1 MEMLIKKGAGWKE
14 RDDWGWNV
22 LHEAAAADHPGTIQ
36 WICRESKGL
45 INMSD
50 RLGRTP
56 LLAALM
62 AGARLESVRELLDQG
77 EDPGQEDEVGRG
89 APEAAV
95 LYCDTEVEK
104 FNKNLYVEHCV
115 KVIQHV
121 LRRCK
126 AQDGDKKVD
135 LNRSLL
141 MEIAEDHAENE
152 KVQEIIVSVTS

>member
-22 LHEAAAADHPGTIQ
+22 LHEAAAADHPGMIQ

-95 LYCDTEVEK
+95 LYCDTEVEE
-104 FNKNLYVEHCV
+104 FNKNLFIYNNV
-115 KVIQHV
+115 
-121 LRRCK
+121 
-126 AQDGDKKVD
+126 
-135 LNRSLL
+135 
-141 MEIAEDHAENE
+141 
-152 KVQEIIVSVTS
+152 